1 MELKK
6 SAEANTES
14 LRVPL
19 ILIGFLFVGGL
30 VLASFTYKVPEL
42 GDDDTGVGPKVADV
56 EFQQEE
62 QQDQPEPPPQETQV
76 DVPPPPQEDI
86 IEEEDT
92 EEEPPPVVDV
102 PPPVNIGPV
111 EQPRVE
117 REIIEFPDVEAAFPG
132 GAAAMQKW
140 INDNIQ
146 YPQTS
151 IEMGEQGRVYLK
163 FVVEPDGSITNVE
176 IERGVSK
183 DLDREA
189 KRVVR
194 KMPKWVAGEASGK
207 KVATRCRLPIIF
219 QLE

>member
-6 SAEANTES
+6 SEAANTES
-14 LRVPL
+14 LRLPL
-19 ILIGFLFVGGL
+19 MLMGFLFVGGL
-30 VLASFTYKVPEL
+30 VLASFTYKTPEFD
-42 GDDDTGVGPKVADV
+42 GDNMGVGPKVADV

-62 QQDQPEPPPQETQV
+62 QQDEPPPPPEETQV

-111 EQPRVE
+111 DQPKIE

-163 FVVEPDGSITNVE
+163 FVVEPDGKITSVE

-194 KMPKWVAGEASGK
+194 KMPKWVAGEASGR

>member
-1 MELKK
+1 M
-6 SAEANTES
+6 
-14 LRVPL
+14 
-19 ILIGFLFVGGL
+19 LIGFLFVGGL
-30 VLASFTYKVPEL
+30 VLASFTYKIPEL
-42 GDDDTGVGPKVADV
+42 GDDNMGVGPKVADV

-111 EQPRVE
+111 EQPKVE

-163 FVVEPDGSITNVE
+163 FVVETDGKITNVE

>member
-6 SAEANTES
+6 SAAANTES

-42 GDDDTGVGPKVADV
+42 GDDNMGVGPKVADV

-111 EQPRVE
+111 EQPKVE

-163 FVVEPDGSITNVE
+163 FVVETDGTITNVE